1 MDESVIDLD
10 VLNTLKE
17 TIGADFLNELL
28 STYYEDT
35 STQINTLRQALAN
48 GDAETFRRAAHSLKS
63 NSANFGAMELSAQ
76 ARELEFLG
84 KDGNL
89 ADVGAKLDLLENE
102 YQKVY
107 DALTRIQDGS

>member
-28 STYYEDT
+28 STYFEDT
-35 STQINTLRQALAN
+35 DSQLNTLRQALAD
-48 GDAETFRRAAHSLKS
+48 GDAETFRRSAHSLKS
-63 NSANFGAMELSAQ
+63 NSANFGAMELSAL

-89 ADVGAKLDLLENE
+89 AVVGTKLDLLENE
-102 YQKVY
+102 YHKVY
-107 DALTRIQDGS
+107 EALMRVQNGS